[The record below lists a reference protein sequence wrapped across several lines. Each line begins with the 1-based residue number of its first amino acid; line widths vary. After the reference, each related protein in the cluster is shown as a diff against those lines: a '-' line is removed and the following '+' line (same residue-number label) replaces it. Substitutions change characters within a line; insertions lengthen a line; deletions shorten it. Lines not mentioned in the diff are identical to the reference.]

1 MKLSPAQLNA
11 YTTAECC
18 STAEC
23 YTAPPA
29 VPLIGQKDTKPIP
42 QQAAHRRNGR
52 DWPVRYDEA
61 LPEVDKAANVG
72 VITVVKPNWYEKVS
86 INANTT
92 LRDSLQNSSSRKP
105 VLKRVKMAQPLN
117 SVWRLSAHQEAM
129 VEACKDG
136 RLPELQRLFNEHDV
150 KPGDGH
156 IGSYQAT

>member
-72 VITVVKPNWYEKVS
+72 VITVVKPNWYEKVRN
-86 INANTT
+86 NANIYGHMVV
-92 LRDSLQNSSSRKP
+92 RNSGQRRSRAILSGWLFTRWTSGRSELP
-105 VLKRVKMAQPLN
+105 RWRVLV
-117 SVWRLSAHQEAM
+117 V
-129 VEACKDG
+129 
-136 RLPELQRLFNEHDV
+136 LFCRKKV
-150 KPGDGH
+150 
-156 IGSYQAT
+156 